1 MSGVEVAAVVVPVAV
16 AASTGGLGFLKGPA
30 AMLRNTQKNV
40 DESKFLIA
48 KHGHNM
54 PANNRKELIHSSLV

>member
-48 KHGHNM
+48 KHGHIMQGND
-54 PANNRKELIHSSLV
+54 RKVLIDTSLV